1 LTQFLRI
8 SRQKNRSGDVERD
21 APEYHSRNLV
31 NGRSFM
37 VIEWVV
43 GIAVVSMLVGVA
55 LGYFLPLG
63 NAKKARVSELENA
76 LDTAQQEL
84 ADYKSEVF
92 NQFATTAE
100 KFRNLDESY
109 QALHQQLARSSVDL
123 CGDAATPLL
132 SAAPASS
139 IAEDS
144 SDSAVE
150 ESKFSQ
156 EDLDAQ
162 APDVPETATTETNV
176 GEIEDEILVA
186 EASAELQAEDSQESV
201 PTLTE
206 RDADFSS
213 EVESEVESEP
223 ATPEAKRES
232 A

>member
-1 LTQFLRI
+1 ML
-8 SRQKNRSGDVERD
+8 SGD
-21 APEYHSRNLV
+21 APEYHSPILV

-84 ADYKSEVF
+84 TDYKNEVF
-92 NQFATTAE
+92 SQFATTAE

-132 SAAPASS
+132 SAATVSS

-144 SDSAVE
+144 SDAAAE
-150 ESKFSQ
+150 ESRFSE

-162 APDVPETATTETNV
+162 APDVSEASTVDTR
-176 GEIEDEILVA
+176 GDEIEDEILVA
-186 EASAELQAEDSQESV
+186 EASAELQSNDTLESV

-206 RDADFSS
+206 RDADFTS
-213 EVESEVESEP
+213 EVGSEVDSEV

>member
-1 LTQFLRI
+1 ML
-8 SRQKNRSGDVERD
+8 SGD

-84 ADYKSEVF
+84 TDYKNEVF
-92 NQFATTAE
+92 SQFATTAE

-132 SAAPASS
+132 SAATASS
-139 IAEDS
+139 VAEDS
-144 SDSAVE
+144 SDSAAE
-150 ESKFSQ
+150 ENRFAE
-156 EDLDAQ
+156 EDLDEL
-162 APDVPETATTETNV
+162 APDVSEASTVDTS
-176 GEIEDEILVA
+176 GDEIEDEILVA
-186 EASAELQAEDSQESV
+186 EASAELQSNDTLESV

-206 RDADFSS
+206 RDADFTS
-213 EVESEVESEP
+213 EVDSEVDSEP

>member
-1 LTQFLRI
+1 ML
-8 SRQKNRSGDVERD
+8 SGD
-21 APEYHSRNLV
+21 APGYHSRNQV

-43 GIAVVSMLVGVA
+43 GIAVVSMLIGVA

-84 ADYKSEVF
+84 ADYKDQVF
-92 NQFATTAE
+92 SQFATTAE

-132 SAAPASS
+132 SAAPVSS
-139 IAEDS
+139 IAEESNDS
-144 SDSAVE
+144 VAE
-150 ESKFSQ
+150 ENKFSE

-162 APDVPETATTETNV
+162 APDVDETATTQTKA

-186 EASAELQAEDSQESV
+186 EVSSELQADDTEESV

-213 EVESEVESEP
+213 EVESEV
-223 ATPEAKRES
+223 AAPEAKRES

>member
-1 LTQFLRI
+1 ML
-8 SRQKNRSGDVERD
+8 SGD
-21 APEYHSRNLV
+21 APGYHSRNLV

-43 GIAVVSMLVGVA
+43 GIAVVSMLIGVA

-84 ADYKSEVF
+84 ADYKNEVF
-92 NQFATTAE
+92 SQFATTAE

-132 SAAPASS
+132 SAAPVSS
-139 IAEDS
+139 IAEESNDS
-144 SDSAVE
+144 VAE
-150 ESKFSQ
+150 ENKFSE

-162 APDVPETATTETNV
+162 APDVDEAATTETKA

-186 EASAELQAEDSQESV
+186 EASAELQADDTQDSV

-213 EVESEVESEP
+213 EVESEV
-223 ATPEAKRES
+223 AAPEAKRES

>member
-1 LTQFLRI
+1 ML
-8 SRQKNRSGDVERD
+8 SGD

-43 GIAVVSMLVGVA
+43 GIAVISMLVGVA
-55 LGYFLPLG
+55 LGYYLPLG

-84 ADYKSEVF
+84 ADYKGEVF
-92 NQFATTAE
+92 SQFATTAE

-132 SAAPASS
+132 SATTVSALT
-139 IAEDS
+139 EDS
-144 SDSAVE
+144 SDTAAQDN
-150 ESKFSQ
+150 KFSE

-162 APDVPETATTETNV
+162 APDVDENATNQSKAHD
-176 GEIEDEILVA
+176 IEDEILVA
-186 EASAELQAEDSQESV
+186 EASAGLQAGATQEDV
-201 PTLTE
+201 PTLTD
-206 RDADFSS
+206 RDADFASEVSS
-213 EVESEVESEP
+213 EVESQLDSADAE
-223 ATPEAKRES
+223 PEAKRER

>member
-1 LTQFLRI
+1 ML
-8 SRQKNRSGDVERD
+8 SGD

-43 GIAVVSMLVGVA
+43 GIAVISMLVGVA
-55 LGYFLPLG
+55 LGYYLPLG

-84 ADYKSEVF
+84 ADYKGEVF
-92 NQFATTAE
+92 SQFATTAE

-132 SAAPASS
+132 SATTVSALT
-139 IAEDS
+139 EDS
-144 SDSAVE
+144 SDTAAQDN
-150 ESKFSQ
+150 KFSE

-162 APDVPETATTETNV
+162 APDVDENATNQSKAHD
-176 GEIEDEILVA
+176 IEDEILVA
-186 EASAELQAEDSQESV
+186 EASAGLQAGATQEDV

-206 RDADFSS
+206 RDADFTSEVSS
-213 EVESEVESEP
+213 EVESQLDSADAE
-223 ATPEAKRES
+223 PEAKRER